1 MAAKRRAAKRVV
13 EDAGDEF
20 EAPLF
25 EDDGRIDHIAV
36 ERIEPPEGFLGNIEP
51 GATEEDIRGK
61 YGGGKFRLRARD
73 AGSRFVKGVPLATVT
88 IGGDP
93 VFQSNTFEQQWRRR
107 QGLTPVA
114 SNGNGVISEK
124 PLGFGELMLLMDKTA
139 ERQRAMFLE
148 QSQVREREAAAS
160 HERQLEQIRAE
171 AKRRESELAFERER
185 LKTEAQE
192 REGRLA
198 REATAERE
206 RQREHNAAML
216 QIITEKGKQASEGG
230 AGVQTLIA
238 GMKLAQELTGGGEG
252 GGGDPLTAFAQ
263 NLPEIIE
270 QGGKLIAMDKASAG
284 QAGKVRA
291 NPRSAKV
298 GKDDVVL
305 TGEVAKKAAQLV
317 KHLEAQ
323 GKNPA
328 RVLSRAFD
336 VIGRTKAAP
345 APAASSPSSRP
356 AARAAARRPPPRRAP
371 TPAAPKS
378 RAGGKTATP
387 KR

>member
-13 EDAGDEF
+13 EDADEF
-20 EAPLF
+20 GEAPLF

-36 ERIEPPEGFLGNIEP
+36 ERIEPAEGFLGNIEP

-107 QGLTPVA
+107 QGLTTTGA

-124 PLGFGELMLLMDKTA
+124 PLGFGELMLLMDKGA
-139 ERQRAMFLE
+139 ERARATYQE
-148 QSQVREREAAAS
+148 QAQIREREAVAA

-171 AKRRESELAFERER
+171 AKRREQELAFERER
-185 LKTEAQE
+185 LKTEAAE

-198 REATAERE
+198 REMAAERE

-216 QIITEKGKQASEGG
+216 QLISEKGKQASEGG

-252 GGGDPLTAFAQ
+252 GGDPLTAFAQ
-263 NLPEIIE
+263 NLPDIIE

-284 QAGKVRA
+284 QAGKIRA